1 MTTKTTKTPTM
12 MPAMEPELICSDPE
26 ELSALCAE
34 TDDEVGAG
42 DGGTPD
48 GKRVW
53 AAVGASEEGRDVVG
67 TGVGGGDGRGEGR
80 RVGNFVGRGVG
91 RTGELV
97 GFQTGCRPVVGL
109 VGGPMYGIRVGGEKM
124 PVGVIVGTP
133 PVGTPP
139 VGTTAGIGGFDTGI
153 AIEGFLVGILGPGVG
168 AKLVGRGVGIVGA
181 CVGLG
186 VGSNLQKQPSP
197 QISLNEAHNFGTAG
211 QFFWH
216 GMFNPFGAI
225 NSAPGGRPGNI
236 GGVVPKAANPP
247 FTVSSSPTTGIMTGL
262 LLMIPVGVGGRT
274 CALPASQIMNSG
286 TIMNNLLRAAMIFCC
301 ARAASLVIARRS
313 SQFQEV
319 KEGAPALPRSQCFV
333 SASMR
338 RD

>member
-1 MTTKTTKTPTM
+1 M
-12 MPAMEPELICSDPE
+12 
-26 ELSALCAE
+26 
-34 TDDEVGAG
+34 
-42 DGGTPD
+42 
-48 GKRVW
+48 
-53 AAVGASEEGRDVVG
+53 
-67 TGVGGGDGRGEGR
+67 GGGDRRGEGR
-80 RVGNFVGRGVG
+80 RVVGRGVG

-153 AIEGFLVGILGPGVG
+153 AIEGLLVGIPGPGVG
-168 AKLVGRGVGIVGA
+168 AKPVGRGVGIVGA

-197 QISLNEAHNFGTAG
+197 QISLNEAHNFGTAR

-216 GMFNPFGAI
+216 GMSNPFGAI

-247 FTVSSSPTTGIMTGL
+247 FTVSSSPTSGIMTGL
-262 LLMIPVGVGGRT
+262 LLMIPVGALCRVRVGGRRT
-274 CALPASQIMNSG
+274 CALPASQIMNG
-286 TIMNNLLRAAMIFCC
+286 TIINNLLRDAMIFCC

-319 KEGAPALPRSQCFV
+319 QEGAPVAPTRYLGGGVETYRGRVTFGGEG
-333 SASMR
+333 AR
-338 RD
+338 ARDFLKGHEV